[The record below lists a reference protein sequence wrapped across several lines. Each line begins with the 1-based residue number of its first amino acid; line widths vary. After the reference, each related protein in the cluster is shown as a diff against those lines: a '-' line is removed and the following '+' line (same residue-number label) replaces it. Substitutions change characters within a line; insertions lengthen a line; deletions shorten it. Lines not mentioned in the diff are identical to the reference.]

1 MALTIVSSDVAKRCS
16 WALAGS
22 GNKPAAI
29 AAAGSNIARRVIM
42 RRFAIEDD
50 RHQAYTEKLGDHWQI
65 TLLQKVVSVWVLV
78 GIVALLFRAGVLSV
92 EARDFIQDS
101 LMELGIAQQN

>member
-1 MALTIVSSDVAKRCS
+1 MAI
-16 WALAGS
+16 G
-22 GNKPAAI
+22 
-29 AAAGSNIARRVIM
+29 
-42 RRFAIEDD
+42 DD
-50 RHQAYTEKLGDHWQI
+50 RHRAYTEKLGDHWQI

-78 GIVALLFRAGVLSV
+78 AIVRAGVLSV